1 MIHIIIL
8 GSRINMRGGKREG
21 AGRPKHPEE
30 LIRHNVII
38 TKPQK
43 KKLKELGGSK
53 WVRNKIEEHNDIKL
67 PT

>member
-1 MIHIIIL
+1 
-8 GSRINMRGGKREG
+8 MRGGKRSG

-30 LIRHNVII
+30 LTRQNVII

-53 WVRNKIEEHNDIKL
+53 WVRNKIEEDHASKL
-67 PT
+67 

>member
-1 MIHIIIL
+1 
-8 GSRINMRGGKREG
+8 MRGGKREG
-21 AGRPKHPEE
+21 AGRPKYPEE

-53 WVRNKIEEHNDIKL
+53 WIRNKIEEHNDIQL

>member
-1 MIHIIIL
+1 
-8 GSRINMRGGKREG
+8 MRGGKSEG

-30 LIRHNVII
+30 LIRQNVII

-53 WVRNKIEEHNDIKL
+53 WVRNKIEEDYVHKL
-67 PT
+67 